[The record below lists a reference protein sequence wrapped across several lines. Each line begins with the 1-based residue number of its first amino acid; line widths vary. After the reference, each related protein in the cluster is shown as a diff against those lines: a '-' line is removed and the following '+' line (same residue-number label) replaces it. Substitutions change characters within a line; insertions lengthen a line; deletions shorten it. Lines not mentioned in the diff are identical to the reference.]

1 MKTPGNP
8 GVFCILRNFVVHF
21 WCTFRRIATATGCEC
36 TRMRRG
42 DCPSG
47 GAKIL
52 HLRDGSSIW
61 ASLVTASGVTRPRS
75 LSQSSPPSGFERRSN
90 SERALSPVDRQLQRR
105 TAPDTH
111 AHNITVIYVI
121 NPFRALGRRNGQQ
134 PGLCLHDPP
143 VSEPVPTEY
152 CRRVPRE
159 DGLTSGEPKRRLI
172 LPY

>member
-1 MKTPGNP
+1 M
-8 GVFCILRNFVVHF
+8 VHF
-21 WCTFRRIATATGCEC
+21 WCIFPGTTAAAGMPMHAHEARRLS
-36 TRMRRG
+36 RRRR
-42 DCPSG
+42 
-47 GAKIL
+47 AKIP

-75 LSQSSPPSGFERRSN
+75 LSQSSPPSSFERRSN

-121 NPFRALGRRNGQQ
+121 DLFRALGRRTGQQ

-143 VSEPVPTEY
+143 VSEPAPTEY

-159 DGLTSGEPKRRLI
+159 DGLTSDEPKRRLI
-172 LPY
+172 LP